1 MRALE
6 ERLRASVRAHDAA
19 IRGRSL
25 RIWIGAEPTFTDR
38 SSHDPAWLFAAE
50 GADKEPRARV
60 LLLSLVA
67 RLSPAPLLVR
77 SGGRHYPGEE
87 RARFGYGA
95 LFRRDGGRLWDGPP
109 DPLQLASPPAPPFP
123 PEALRTALGG
133 LFEQRGASALE
144 AEGPAGE
151 LRLAVRFDPPPPDAT
166 DTLLSKPGA
175 AAGEAGP
182 AVDPASV
189 AGLFVFSFRA
199 AADGLVV
206 ELPGFLDTRRFLESL
221 EALAAAAASLELQAL
236 VLSGFRPPVDERL
249 AFLSVT
255 PDPGV
260 VEVNLAPA
268 PDLSTFE
275 RWSEA
280 VFAAAADAGLSPE
293 RYRFNGQ
300 ASDSGGGGQLT
311 FGGPTPRASPFFL
324 FPHLLP
330 GLVRFLNRHPSLSYS
345 FASECLG
352 SASQGPRTDEGVRE
366 RFEELAVALDRLDA
380 LGDGVGPEEL
390 CSTLAPLLVD
400 SAGNSH
406 RAELNVEKLWNPS
419 LPGRGTMGV
428 VELRSL
434 RMQRRP
440 EQQVAIALLFRSLLA
455 RLAAEPFRAP
465 LIHWGAALHDR
476 FALPHF
482 LAEDLAEVLADL
494 RAHGLALGAFE
505 ELLLAPPEPLAEV
518 ELDGARL
525 VVTPALEFWPL
536 MGDVASQEQRG
547 ARLFDSS
554 CARLQLCVQARPG
567 EAPGLVGA
575 CGHEVPLAV
584 VQTRPCAR
592 HLAGLRY
599 RAFTPNPGLHPGL
612 SPNDPLEITWS
623 RGAGHLLLELHGW
636 RPLGGAY
643 DCLPPDAAEAA
654 RRRRERIVVRRLSR
668 PVPLRPFAPAQRNQF
683 CVDLRRAAGPPS
695 GGAPDEASDEASL
708 NLDPGPKKTAS
719 GATR

>member
-1 MRALE
+1 MSPLE
-6 ERLRASVRAHDAA
+6 ERLRESVRAHDAA
-19 IRGRSL
+19 IRARGL
-25 RIWIGAEPTFTDR
+25 RLWIGAEPTFTLR
-38 SSHDPAWLFAAE
+38 SSQDPAWLFAAE
-50 GADKEPRARV
+50 GDDKEPRARA

-67 RLSPAPLLVR
+67 RLSPFPVLVR
-77 SGGRHYPGEE
+77 SGGRHYPGEK
-87 RARFGYGA
+87 RKRFGYGA
-95 LFRRDGGRLWDGPP
+95 LFRRDGERLWDGPP
-109 DPLQLASPPAPPFP
+109 DPLQLASAPTPPFA
-123 PEALRTALGG
+123 PEPLRAVLRD
-133 LFEQRGASALE
+133 LFEQRGAPALE

-151 LRLAVRFDPPPPDAT
+151 LRLAVRFDRCPPDPA
-166 DTLLSKPGA
+166 DPLLSRPGA
-175 AAGEAGP
+175 HAAGEAAP
-182 AVDPASV
+182 AVDPASA
-189 AGLFVFSFRA
+189 AGLFLFSFRA
-199 AADGLVV
+199 AADGLAVD
-206 ELPGFLDTRRFLESL
+206 LPGFLDVRSFLDAL
-221 EALAAAAASLELQAL
+221 ETVAAAAARLELPAL
-236 VLSGFRPPVDERL
+236 VLGGFPPPVDEQL
-249 AFLSVT
+249 AWLTVT

-330 GLVRFLNRHPSLSYS
+330 SLLRFVNRHPSLSYS
-345 FASECLG
+345 FAAECLG

-380 LGDGVGPEEL
+380 RLDALGGDVGPEEL
-390 CSTLAPLLVD
+390 GSTLAPLLVD
-400 SAGNSH
+400 SAGNPH

-419 LPGRGTMGV
+419 LPGRGTLGL

-434 RMQRRP
+434 RMQGRP
-440 EQQVAIALLFRSLLA
+440 EFQVAIALLFRSLLA
-455 RLAAEPFRAP
+455 RLSAQPFRAP

-494 RAHGLALGAFE
+494 GSHGFSLGAFE
-505 ELLLAPPEPLAEV
+505 ELLLSPPEPLAEV

-536 MGDVASQEQRG
+536 MGDVASQELRG

-554 CARLQLCVQARPG
+554 CARLQLCVHAGPG

-575 CGHEVPLAV
+575 CGREVPLALV
-584 VQTRPCAR
+584 KAGPDSR

-599 RAFTPNPGLHPGL
+599 RAFAPSPGLLPGL
-612 SPNDPLEITWS
+612 LPHDPLVLTWS
-623 RGAGHLLLELHGW
+623 RGEGHLRLELHLW
-636 RPLGGAY
+636 RPAGGTY
-643 DCLPPDAAEAA
+643 DGLPPDAAEAA
-654 RRRRERIVVRRLSR
+654 RRRAERVVVRRLSH
-668 PVPLRPFAPAQRNQF
+668 PEPLRPVAPAQRSPF
-683 CVDLRRAAGPPS
+683 CVDLRRVPLAAGPPV
-695 GGAPDEASDEASL
+695 EAR
-708 NLDPGPKKTAS
+708 PTKPP
-719 GATR
+719 